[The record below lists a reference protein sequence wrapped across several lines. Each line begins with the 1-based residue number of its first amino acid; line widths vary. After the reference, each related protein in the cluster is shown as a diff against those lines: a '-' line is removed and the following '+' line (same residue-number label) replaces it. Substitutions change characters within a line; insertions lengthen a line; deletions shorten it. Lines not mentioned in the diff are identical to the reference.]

1 MNNDNPAK
9 DDQLKKTSSSTA
21 VQTVHKIK
29 VIKQT
34 SVGVLRALPHSS
46 MIMIVILLAR
56 IYVIFAV
63 VELFNLLVL

>member
-21 VQTVHKIK
+21 VQTVHIIK

-34 SVGVLRALPHSS
+34 FVGVLRALPH